1 MTTTKPTRLLLP
13 ALRGIMGDWVYY
25 SCLMSLNELSSR
37 VDYAKDIHKHTQLSE
52 MIQRGLDGIRSVQI
66 ANYLREQPQRFFN
79 SLVVATYGGSP
90 NWYPLEEVHDTTR
103 QQDLLDD
110 LTQET
115 IESVGFLALGGDEK
129 LFALDG
135 QHRLAGIKRTIK
147 DGIEQDPYDEVSVI
161 FVAHK
166 ATSQGLERTRRLF
179 TTLNKTARPVSKGD
193 IIALDEDDVMAI
205 CVRRL
210 IEETDLFGD
219 DRIAFVATNNM
230 PVQNKTSLTTI
241 GNLYDVL
248 AILFT
253 TSTFDLK
260 KLKAD
265 LQKFRPEDSE
275 LDKYF
280 DYAKSYFDCLRRHCG
295 ELEEFFAA
303 TDAGVVVSKYR
314 GPHGGNAL
322 FRPIGLEIY
331 TQIVARLT
339 KNMALDQA
347 VRLASR
353 LPRNLHDEPY
363 VGLMWDRRSRTILG
377 GRKVTLREILLYMI
391 GWKSKRYSSQTLLKR
406 YRRETGNDKITLPKK
421 VIRESNTAPNS

>member
-1 MTTTKPTRLLLP
+1 MTAEKRTRLLLP

-37 VDYAKDIHKHTQLSE
+37 VDYARDIHKHARLSE
-52 MIQRGLDGIRSVQI
+52 MIQRRLDGVRSVQI
-66 ANYLREQPQRFFN
+66 ADYLKEQPQRFFN

-90 NWYPLEEVHDTTR
+90 NWYPLEEVRDTTKD
-103 QQDLLDD
+103 QDRLHG

-115 IESVGFLALGGDEK
+115 VESVGFLELGGDEK

-147 DGIEQDPYDEVSVI
+147 DGIEQDPYDEVSII
-161 FVAHK
+161 FVGHEV
-166 ATSQGLERTRRLF
+166 TSQGLERTRRLF

-210 IEETDLFGD
+210 IEDTDLFAD

-230 PVQNKTSLTTI
+230 PARNRTSLTTI

-248 AILFT
+248 TILFT
-253 TSTFDLK
+253 NSAFELK
-260 KLKAD
+260 RRKAD
-265 LQKFRPEDSE
+265 LQKVRPEDAE
-275 LDKYF
+275 LEAYF
-280 DYAKSYFDCLRRHCG
+280 DYAKSYFDCLRRHCD
-295 ELEEFFAA
+295 ELEEFFTSSDTAA
-303 TDAGVVVSKYR
+303 VVSKYR

-331 TQIVARLT
+331 ARIIAGLT
-339 KNMALDQA
+339 KSMTLDRA

-353 LPRNLHDEPY
+353 LPRNLDDEPY
-363 VGLMWDRRSRTILG
+363 VGLMWDRSNGTILG
-377 GRKVTLREILLYMI
+377 GHKVTLREILLYMI
-391 GWKSKRYSSQTLLKR
+391 GRNAKSFPSQVLLER
-406 YRRETGNDKITLPKK
+406 YRRETGNEEITLPRKLLGS
-421 VIRESNTAPNS
+421 SNTASE